1 MTGACASAPVRPHED
16 FPMSQPLSPPSRPAT
31 RRFLHGVAA
40 GALALAAGPGRAQ
53 PAAPREGF
61 EYRAQQPAQPTESG
75 NRLEVLEFFWYGCP
89 HCFSLESL
97 LREWVRRQPADVA
110 LRKVHVALGP
120 SWAPH
125 QQLFYTI
132 EAMGRSAELDDKV
145 FAALHIERLTLD
157 RPEKMADFLGRHGV
171 DRKQF
176 LDTYESFSVKTR
188 QRKATQQASA
198 WGLEGVPGLGVNGRW
213 YTAPSMARGNA
224 QALQVVDWL
233 LEQERKNRK

>member
-1 MTGACASAPVRPHED
+1 
-16 FPMSQPLSPPSRPAT
+16 MSQSPDQPRRPAT
-31 RRFLHGVAA
+31 RHFLRGMAA
-40 GALALAAGPGRAQ
+40 GALALAAAPGRAQ
-53 PAAPREGF
+53 NGTPREGVD
-61 EYRAQQPAQPTESG
+61 YRVQQPAQPTETG

-89 HCFSLESL
+89 HCFSLEPL

-125 QQLFYTI
+125 QQLFYTV
-132 EAMGRSAELDDKV
+132 EAMGRSADLDEKI
-145 FAALHIERLTLD
+145 FAALHIERLALD
-157 RPEKMADFLGRHGV
+157 RPEKMAEFLARHGV

-176 LDTYESFSVKTR
+176 LETFESFTVKTR
-188 QRKATQQASA
+188 QRKATQQAGA
-198 WGLEGVPGLGVNGRW
+198 WGLDGVPGLGVNGRW

-233 LEQERKNRK
+233 LDKERKARK